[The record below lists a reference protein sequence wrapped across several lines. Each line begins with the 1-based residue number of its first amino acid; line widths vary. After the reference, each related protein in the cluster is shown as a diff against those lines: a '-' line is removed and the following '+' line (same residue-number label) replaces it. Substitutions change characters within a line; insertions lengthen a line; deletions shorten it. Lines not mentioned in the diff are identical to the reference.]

1 MALRLTRNVRER
13 RTIASPV
20 DQLESVL
27 SVSLNNGHRAVYT
40 RVLTRHSCTL
50 CVWNRISRQV
60 MTLPHEDCCMKIVA
74 DENMPALA
82 LFAPLGEVIPR
93 AGRGLTQADLTDAGV
108 LLVRSVTRV
117 DAALLAE
124 TPVRFVGSATIGTD
138 HVDLP
143 WLAAAGIWFA
153 HAPGCNAMA
162 VAEYVLQVVLDW
174 ACEQGRSLAN
184 LSVGVVGVGNAG
196 GRVAHLLAA
205 AGCRVRCCDPPRA
218 AAGDAIDGGWV
229 SLDEALACD
238 VVTLHVPLTGQGGHA
253 TRHLLGA
260 SALSTLSPDQLLINS
275 SRGPVIDNTA
285 LLACLESGGP
295 AVVLDVWETEPGVPP
310 ALFARVRRGSPHIAG
325 YSVEGRTRGSLM
337 VYQALC
343 EHLGVAPA
351 VSSEVAPARMHWDTD
366 ITDAADVLAL
376 LRHRWDLRGTHAA
389 LAAVVEGG
397 DIEAGFDR
405 LRRTF
410 PQRHEVAGVMVQ
422 GRVAAPWQRLL
433 VALGVVMPDMTK

>member
-1 MALRLTRNVRER
+1 
-13 RTIASPV
+13 
-20 DQLESVL
+20 
-27 SVSLNNGHRAVYT
+27 
-40 RVLTRHSCTL
+40 
-50 CVWNRISRQV
+50 
-60 MTLPHEDCCMKIVA
+60 MKIVA

-82 LFAPLGEVIPR
+82 LFAPLGEVVPR
-93 AGRGLTQADLTDAGV
+93 AGRGLTQADLADADV

-117 DAALLAE
+117 DAALLAD

-143 WLAAAGIWFA
+143 WLAGAGIRFA

-174 ACEQGRSLAN
+174 ACEQGRALAD

-196 GRVAHLLAA
+196 GRVQRLLAA

-218 AAGDAIDGGWV
+218 AAGDTIAGDTIDGGWV

-238 VVTLHVPLTGQGGHA
+238 VVTLHVPLTGQGRHA
-253 TRHLLGA
+253 TRHLLGVA
-260 SALSTLSPDQLLINS
+260 ALSQLGQGQLLINS

-285 LLACLESGGP
+285 LLARLASGGP
-295 AVVLDVWETEPGVPP
+295 AVVLDVWEQEPEVPL

-343 EHLGVAPA
+343 EHLGVRPA
-351 VSSEVAPARMHWDTD
+351 ESSEVVPAVMRWDAD
-366 ITDAADVLAL
+366 IAGAADVLAL
-376 LRHRWDLRGTHAA
+376 LRHRWDLRDTHAA

-397 DIEAGFDR
+397 ECEAGFDR

-410 PQRHEVAGVMVQ
+410 PRRHEVAGVVVH
-422 GRVAAPWQRLL
+422 GGVAASWQPLL
-433 VALGVVMPDMTK
+433 VELGVMMA